1 MMFGIGIALF
11 AFAILASVALHECGH
26 MWVARATGMKVR
38 RYFVGFGPTVW
49 STNRP
54 NRLGST
60 EYGVKAIPLGG
71 FCDIAGMTAAE
82 DLRPEDEQHAM
93 YKQKVW
99 KRVAVLFAGPAM
111 NFVIGLVLVY
121 GIANIWGLP
130 NLHAPT
136 TAVVGETQCVAS
148 EVAKGKLGDCT
159 GPGPAALA
167 GIKSGDVDVKV
178 GDTDLKNFDEMV
190 TAVRKASGPT
200 PFVVQRT
207 EDGATR
213 EFTTTVAVTGTQ
225 RYVAKSKS
233 KSEDTDSE
241 RVPTTVGAVGVSAA
255 MFPPTRYNMLSA
267 VPATFAFTGDLAV
280 EIGKS
285 LAKIP
290 TKVGALVHSIG
301 GGERDPETPIS
312 VVGASIIGGDTV
324 DHGLWVAF
332 WFFLAQLNFVL
343 GAINLVPLL
352 PFDGGHIA
360 VAVYEKLRNMFRAAR
375 GLMPGGPV
383 DYGKLMPATYVILV
397 LVVGYMALTVTADL
411 VNPIRLFQ

>member
-1 MMFGIGIALF
+1 MMFVIGIALF
-11 AFAILASVALHECGH
+11 ALCILISVALHECGH

-38 RYFVGFGPTVW
+38 RYFVGFGPTLW
-49 STNRP
+49 STHRP
-54 NRLGST
+54 NKLGST
-60 EYGVKAIPLGG
+60 EYGVKAVPLGG
-71 FCDIAGMTAAE
+71 FCDIAGMTSVE
-82 DLRPEDEQHAM
+82 ELKPEERPYAM
-93 YKQKVW
+93 FRQDTW
-99 KRVAVLFAGPAM
+99 RRVAVLFAGPAM
-111 NFVIGLVLVY
+111 NFIIGLVLIY
-121 GIANIWGLP
+121 GIAVVWGLP

-136 TAVVGETQCVAS
+136 TAVVGETSCVAPQVS
-148 EVAKGKLGDCT
+148 KDKLADCT

-167 GIKSGDVDVKV
+167 GIKPGDVVLKV
-178 GDTDLKNFDEMV
+178 GDTAVKNFDEMV

-200 PFVVQRT
+200 PFLVQRS
-207 EDGATR
+207 ENGSTR
-213 EFTTTVAVTGTQ
+213 EFTTTVDVTRTQ
-225 RYVAKSKS
+225 RLVAKEKGA
-233 KSEDTDSE
+233 EPVATN
-241 RVPTTVGAVGVSAA
+241 VGAVGIAA
-255 MFPPTRYNMLSA
+255 ASFPPAQYNVLTA
-267 VPATFAFTGDLAV
+267 VPATFTFTGDLAV
-280 EIGKS
+280 ELGKS

-360 VAVYEKLRNMFRAAR
+360 IAVFEKIRNLVRSAR
-375 GLMPGGPV
+375 GKVAAAPV
-383 DYGKLMPATYVILV
+383 NYLKLMPATYVILV
-397 LVVGYMALTVTADL
+397 VVVGYMLLTVTADL